1 MAGAVCLIFFLTH
14 VLPGNPLLARVTLAG
29 PATVSRIEEQLGL
42 NRPLGAQFSDY
53 IDGLRHGDLGESAV
67 SGRPVSHD
75 LRERAPATI
84 ELALVATIL
93 ALLVSLPLGIYAAVR
108 QGAFVDRLARIVS
121 SLAVSM
127 PSFWIGILLIY
138 VFFYRANIASAP
150 LGRLDVNTAAPPSTT
165 GLLTVDSVLHG
176 NWSALRDAC
185 GHLLLPAVTLA
196 ITVSAPL
203 IRITRATMLEVIAQ
217 PFITCDRALG
227 LPERVV
233 VMRDGLRNSLV
244 AVLTVTGLIFGYL
257 VSSSVLVEQVFAW
270 PGIGG
275 YAFDALVNNDFAAI
289 QGFVLVVAVTYV
301 AINWAVDALYGV
313 IDPRVRV

>member
-1 MAGAVCLIFFLTH
+1 M
-14 VLPGNPLLARVTLAG
+14 
-29 PATVSRIEEQLGL
+29 PA
-42 NRPLGAQFSDY
+42 
-53 IDGLRHGDLGESAV
+53 
-67 SGRPVSHD
+67 
-75 LRERAPATI
+75 
-84 ELALVATIL
+84 
-93 ALLVSLPLGIYAAVR
+93 
-108 QGAFVDRLARIVS
+108 
-121 SLAVSM
+121 
-127 PSFWIGILLIY
+127 FWIGILLIY
-138 VFFYRANIASAP
+138 IFFYRLKVAAAP
-150 LGRLDVNTAAPPSTT
+150 LGRLNVDTVAPPNVT
-165 GLLTVDSVLHG
+165 GLLTVDSLIHG
-176 NWSALRDAC
+176 NWAAFADTC
-185 GHLLLPAVTLA
+185 GHLALPAVTLA

-203 IRITRATMLEVIAQ
+203 VRITRATMLEVIAQ

-233 VMRDGLRNSLV
+233 VMQDGLRNSLV